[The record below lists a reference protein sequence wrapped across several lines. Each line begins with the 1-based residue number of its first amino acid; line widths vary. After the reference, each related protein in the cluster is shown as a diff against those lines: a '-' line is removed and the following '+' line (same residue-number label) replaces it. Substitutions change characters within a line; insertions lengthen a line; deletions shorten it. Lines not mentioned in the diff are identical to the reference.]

1 MNHRGFTDGLWQC
14 KPRDRSVYDV
24 QDSRSV
30 KHRYDGAS
38 SLGKETADN
47 RANSPTRVENAD

>member
-14 KPRDRSVYDV
+14 EPRDRSVYEVD
-24 QDSRSV
+24 DSRSV
-30 KHRYDGAS
+30 KHGDDGAR

-47 RANSPTRVENAD
+47 RASSPTNVENAD